1 MGTQDVSS
9 GSPETTQEAQANLL
23 KQAFHDLEHPIAI
36 GEAPEGYLYQSD
48 AILVRDEYVARIQ
61 EFLEGG
67 TPINNRINGLTVLS
81 LSGARLVEALVAL
94 DAIDGQ
100 FGVGVATPN
109 HVLSITQ
116 ATPTPASHCPATEPE
131 ETPATDPDPDVC
143 PGRQAGT
150 GVLVSV
156 VDTGLLQ
163 GASTDHAWLTGVDGE
178 DDPFTAGS
186 VIPPYTGHGTF
197 IAGVVR
203 CMAPASELYVERV
216 FEQAGGL
223 RESDV
228 VLQLYEALNRT
239 PDIISLSAGTTTRSN
254 LPLLSFEAFWRRLRD
269 YKGIVLVAAAGNDG
283 NRGPFWPAAFP
294 WTVSVGA
301 LAANWR
307 SRAQFSNHGGWVDV
321 YAPGE
326 GLVNAYATGT
336 YECQEP
342 PHRGE
347 QRQFPRGMARW
358 SGTSFSTPLV
368 AGFIAARMSRTGEN
382 GREAARKVLGKART
396 QAIPGVGAVVLP
408 CPEDGDGGGHD
419 HLGCRCGHGHC
430 RVCC

>member
-1 MGTQDVSS
+1 MGTQDASS
-9 GSPETTQEAQANLL
+9 GSPETRQDAQANLL
-23 KQAFHDLEHPIAI
+23 QRAFRESEPPIRI
-36 GEAPEGYLYQSD
+36 SVAPEGYLYQTD
-48 AILVRDEYVARIQ
+48 TILVRDEFVERIQ
-61 EFLEGG
+61 EFLDARESRD
-67 TPINNRINGLTVLS
+67 NRINGLTVLS
-81 LSGARLVEALVAL
+81 LLGARVVEALAAL
-94 DAIDGQ
+94 EEIDRQ

-116 ATPTPASHCPATEPE
+116 ATPTPSSHCPATEPE
-131 ETPATDPDPDVC
+131 ETPAIDPDPDVC

-150 GVLVSV
+150 GVFVSV

-163 GASTDHAWLTGVDGE
+163 GASTQHAWLTGVDGE

-203 CMAPASELYVERV
+203 CMAPGSELYVERV

-223 RESDV
+223 LESDV
-228 VLQLYEALNRT
+228 VLALYDALNRT
-239 PDIISLSAGTTTRSN
+239 PDIISLSAGTMTRN
-254 LPLLSFEAFWRRLRD
+254 DLPLLSFEAFGRRLRD

-307 SRAQFSNHGGWVDV
+307 SRAQFSNYGGWVDV

-358 SGTSFSTPLV
+358 SGTSFSTPIV
-368 AGFIAARMSRTGEN
+368 AGFIAARMFRTGEN
-382 GREAARKVLGKART
+382 GRQAAKKVLAKARA

-408 CPEDGDGGGHD
+408 CPDDGDDHD
-419 HLGCRCGHGHC
+419 HLACRCRHGHC
-430 RVCC
+430 RACC

>member
-9 GSPETTQEAQANLL
+9 GSPETRQGAQAELL
-23 KQAFHDLEHPIAI
+23 RQAFDHSEPPIRI
-36 GEAPEGYLYQSD
+36 SVAPEGYLYQTD

-61 EFLEGG
+61 EFLQGG
-67 TPINNRINGLTVLS
+67 TPLENRLNGLTVLS
-81 LSGARLVEALVAL
+81 LSGARLVEALEAL
-94 DAIDGQ
+94 DEIDGQ

-109 HVLSITQ
+109 HVLSIT
-116 ATPTPASHCPATEPE
+116 PASHCPATEPE
-131 ETPATDPDPDVC
+131 ETSATDPDPDVC
-143 PGRQAGT
+143 PGGQAGT
-150 GVLVSV
+150 GVFVSV
-156 VDTGLLQ
+156 VDTGLLA

-178 DDPFTAGS
+178 EDPLAAGS
-186 VIPPYTGHGTF
+186 PIPPYTGHGTF

-203 CMAPASELYVERV
+203 CMAPSSELYVERV
-216 FEQAGGL
+216 FVHSGGL
-223 RESDV
+223 LESDV
-228 VLQLYEALNRT
+228 VLQLYDALNRT
-239 PDIISLSAGTTTRSN
+239 PDIISLSAGTTTRN
-254 LPLLSFEAFWRRLRD
+254 DLPLLSFEAFGRRLRD

-347 QRQFPRGMARW
+347 QRRFEGMASW
-358 SGTSFSTPLV
+358 SGTSFSTPVV

-382 GREAARKVLGKART
+382 GRQAARRVLAKARN
-396 QAIPGVGAVVLP
+396 QAIPGVGAVILP
-408 CPEDGDGGGHD
+408 CPDDDGDGHD
-419 HLGCRCGHGHC
+419 RCTCRCHHGHC
-430 RVCC
+430 RACS

>member
-1 MGTQDVSS
+1 MIVGTQDVSS
-9 GSPETTQEAQANLL
+9 GSPETRQEAQANLL
-23 KQAFHDLEHPIAI
+23 RQGFRDSEPPIDLSV
-36 GEAPEGYLYQSD
+36 APDGYLYQTD
-48 AILVRDEYVARIQ
+48 AILVRDEYVERIQ
-61 EFLEGG
+61 ELLHARGSRD
-67 TPINNRINGLTVLS
+67 NRINGLTVLS
-81 LSGARLVEALVAL
+81 LSGARLIEALAAL
-94 DAIDGQ
+94 EEIDRE

-131 ETPATDPDPDVC
+131 EISASDPDPDVC
-143 PGRQAGT
+143 PGQEAGT

-156 VDTGLLQ
+156 VDTGLLN
-163 GASTDHAWLTGVDGE
+163 GASTEHAWLTGVEGD

-203 CMAPASELYVERV
+203 CMAPGSELYVERV

-223 RESDV
+223 LESDV
-228 VLQLYEALNRT
+228 VLQLYDALNRT
-239 PDIISLSAGTTTRSN
+239 PDIISLSAGTRTRNN
-254 LPLLSFEAFWRRLRD
+254 LPLLSFEAFGRRLRD

-358 SGTSFSTPLV
+358 SGTSFSTPIV

-382 GREAARKVLGKART
+382 GRQAARKVLGNART

-408 CPEDGDGGGHD
+408 CPDDGDDHGH
-419 HLGCRCGHGHC
+419 LACRCRHGHC
-430 RVCC
+430 RACS

>member
-9 GSPETTQEAQANLL
+9 GSPETRQEAQANLL
-23 KQAFHDLEHPIAI
+23 KQAFHDLEHPIVI
-36 GEAPEGYLYQSD
+36 GEAPEGYLYQAD

-81 LSGARLVEALVAL
+81 LLGARLVEALVAL

-109 HVLSITQ
+109 HVLSIT
-116 ATPTPASHCPATEPE
+116 PASHCPATEPE
-131 ETPATDPDPDVC
+131 ETAATDPDPDVC
-143 PGRQAGT
+143 PGREAGS

-156 VDTGLLQ
+156 VDTGLLA
-163 GASTDHAWLTGVDGE
+163 GATTAHAWLAGVEGDVDPLTG
-178 DDPFTAGS
+178 P
-186 VIPPYTGHGTF
+186 VIQPYTGHGTF

-203 CMAPASELYVERV
+203 CMAPASELFVEGV
-216 FEQAGGL
+216 LAQAGGL
-223 RESDV
+223 LESDV

-254 LPLLSFEAFWRRLRD
+254 LPLLSFEAFWQRLRD

-336 YECQEP
+336 YVCQEP
-342 PHRGE
+342 PHRLE
-347 QRQFPRGMARW
+347 QRQFQGMARW

-382 GREAARKVLGKART
+382 GREAAKKVLAKART

-408 CPEDGDGGGHD
+408 CPEDGDGDGHD
-419 HLGCRCGHGHC
+419 HRGCRCGHGHC

>member
-9 GSPETTQEAQANLL
+9 GSPETRQEAQANLL
-23 KQAFHDLEHPIAI
+23 QQDFHDSEPPIGI
-36 GEAPEGYLYQSD
+36 SVAPEGYLYQTD

-61 EFLEGG
+61 EFLQGG
-67 TPINNRINGLTVLS
+67 TPLDNRINGLTVLS
-81 LSGARLVEALVAL
+81 LSGARLVEALAAL
-94 DAIDGQ
+94 DGIDGQ
-100 FGVGVATPN
+100 FGVGIATPN
-109 HVLSITQ
+109 HVLSI
-116 ATPTPASHCPATEPE
+116 TPASHCPATEPE
-131 ETPATDPDPDVC
+131 ETAATDPDPDVC

-150 GVLVSV
+150 GVFVSV
-156 VDTGLLQ
+156 VDTGLLA
-163 GASTDHAWLTGVDGE
+163 GASTEHAWLTAVDGE
-178 DDPFTAGS
+178 EDPLPAGS
-186 VIPPYTGHGTF
+186 PIPPYTGHGTF

-203 CMAPASELYVERV
+203 CVAPGSELYVERV

-223 RESDV
+223 LESDV
-228 VLQLYEALNRT
+228 VLQLYDALNRT
-239 PDIISLSAGTTTRSN
+239 PDIISLSAGTTTRNN
-254 LPLLSFEAFWRRLRD
+254 LPLLSFEAFGRRLRD

-347 QRQFPRGMARW
+347 QRRFEGIARW
-358 SGTSFSTPLV
+358 SGTSFSTPVV

-382 GREAARKVLGKART
+382 GRQAARRVLAKART
-396 QAIPGVGAVVLP
+396 QAIPGVGAVILP
-408 CPEDGDGGGHD
+408 CPDDDGDDHD
-419 HLGCRCGHGHC
+419 HCTCRCQHGHC
-430 RVCC
+430 RACS

>member
-9 GSPETTQEAQANLL
+9 GSSETRQEAQANLL
-23 KQAFHDLEHPIAI
+23 QHAFHDSEPPIGI
-36 GEAPEGYLYQSD
+36 SVAPEGYLYQTD

-61 EFLEGG
+61 QFLDGG
-67 TPINNRINGLTVLS
+67 EPLNNRINGLTVLS
-81 LSGARLVEALVAL
+81 LSGARLVEALAAL
-94 DAIDGQ
+94 DEIDGQ

-109 HVLSITQ
+109 HVLSIT
-116 ATPTPASHCPATEPE
+116 PASHCPATEPE
-131 ETPATDPDPDVC
+131 ETPATGPDPDVC
-143 PGRQAGT
+143 PSRHAGT
-150 GVLVSV
+150 GVFVSV
-156 VDTGLLQ
+156 VDTGLLDN
-163 GASTDHAWLTGVDGE
+163 ASTDHAWLTGVDG
-178 DDPFTAGS
+178 DTDPLTGGS

-223 RESDV
+223 LESDV
-228 VLQLYEALNRT
+228 VLQLYDALNRT
-239 PDIISLSAGTTTRSN
+239 PDIISLSAGTTTRNN
-254 LPLLSFEAFWRRLRD
+254 LPLLSFEAFGRRLRD

-283 NRGPFWPAAFP
+283 NRGPFWPAAFR

-342 PHRGE
+342 PHAGE

-358 SGTSFSTPLV
+358 SGTSFSTPVV
-368 AGFIAARMSRTGEN
+368 AGFIAARMSWTGEN
-382 GREAARKVLGKART
+382 GRQAAKKVLGKART
-396 QAIPGVGAVVLP
+396 QAIPGIGAVILP
-408 CPEDGDGGGHD
+408 CPDDGDGHD
-419 HLGCRCGHGHC
+419 RCTCRCRHGHC
-430 RVCC
+430 RACS